1 MSKKLFLIFP
11 LILLL
16 LVGCAL
22 DKDTEPSGTVR
33 LTIEDISTSTRS
45 ILPEYPEIKG
55 YKIILDCSKKVEKSF
70 KPGESIVFDNIPIGT
85 CDISVEAYSDE
96 SLSNM
101 VAEGASTLLVRPDSE
116 NNVSVALDWLS
127 DGYGSFTVDFSWDA
141 LTNKD
146 NPIAEAIERG
156 SLGFMAWDKNDSK
169 AYADASIQW
178 ADATKTSYTYTQN
191 NVPTTRN
198 RRSENVS
205 FRIYSKVDGKEQVI
219 AETFYTS
226 VSILPNITSKEDG
239 AESFAFSDNN
249 ITYYLKNI
257 TDATWKMN
265 ETDSGSMID
274 VTWKYP
280 LLSDGSYKVTVWVT
294 NSSKSNEVV
303 GNKQTFNY
311 TVSGGIATGE
321 TATTLSGLEPGNIY
335 CLHFLNE
342 TNGTTSETYRKSADI
357 TPFTDIKTKVKVS
370 SIAFTDDFK
379 TTYVMGDSVTV
390 PAVILPD
397 NATYKDYTVTATEG
411 VNVKEKAISFPTSG
425 DYTITLTSEDADAV
439 TRTAEKTVTVKL
451 SKPQDFTL
459 EKTETGVKLGWTA
472 VESATGYRIE
482 KTYNGVTENLTT
494 TETSYT
500 DVKVSTGI
508 DYTYKVKAV
517 REDSKFDSDYSEEK
531 TAKLS
536 NVMIYITLPAKIE
549 SINNSKL
556 LSDALSGKYVTDIKG
571 FTVDIGDAIS
581 KEYTYSWYLN
591 GVKVGDDNAKSVN
604 IDKDTKGLI
613 ISTTESSNT
622 LQLNVTKGDY
632 TYSASATFHYI
643 ETDPGEVTITG
654 PEKVVYGTPVTFTAT
669 TQYNNKAVIIWSSSD
684 PSIATVDSD
693 GKVTSLLDGTVDI
706 TATAVATGA
715 SKTVSVK
722 SYIPVKSVSFK
733 DSLKSRWLVA
743 QNNGVKVTDGNYTT
757 IDLAKNVTIEAM
769 NGVKASD
776 VSLTWSLDEGSGC
789 VALNGS
795 TLTTDG
801 KSNYGTPKIT
811 VKAADGQS
819 ASISIPVYKF
829 EIYHGSTPVTGGSS
843 YMKGSA
849 SYPKNYV
856 YIYVNGKKLA
866 DSSTSSQLKSLTSY
880 GWSFDAEQ
888 SSSFE
893 KATHDYYAEM
903 SFGWNALKCIV
914 TVTINGIGTMS
925 FTRTG

>member
-55 YKIILDCSKKVEKSF
+55 YKIILESSKKVEKSF

-85 CDISVEAYSDE
+85 CDISVKAYSDE

-156 SLGFMAWDKNDSK
+156 SLGFMAWDKNNSK

-303 GNKQTFNY
+303 GNKQTFSY
-311 TVSGGIATGE
+311 TVSGKVATGE
-321 TATTLSGLEPGNIY
+321 TAATLSGLEPGNIY

-379 TTYVMGDSVTV
+379 TTYVMGDSVNV
-390 PAVILPD
+390 GAVILPD

-451 SKPQDFTL
+451 SKPQNFAL

-482 KTYNGVTENLTT
+482 KTYNGTTEQLTS

-500 DVKVSTGI
+500 DKEVSTGI

-536 NVMIYITLPAKIE
+536 NVMIYITPPAKIE

-556 LSDALSGKYVTDIKG
+556 LSDALNGKYVTDITG

-581 KEYTYSWYLN
+581 KEYTYTWYLN

-604 IDKDTKGLI
+604 IDKDIKGLI

-654 PEKVVYGTPVTFTAT
+654 DSEIHG
-669 TQYNNKAVIIWSSSD
+669 QNNTISLKANTNYDKAVIIWSSSD
-684 PSIATVDSD
+684 TSVATVSSTGVVTALDD
-693 GKVTSLLDGTVDI
+693 GVVTI
-706 TATAVATGA
+706 TATVAATGKSTTHEIKSYVSTLSFNNVPTSFLIKPKDGVTVSGTYASLDLASCLEGADLKKGEYTWTSSKEEVAT
-715 SKTVSVK
+715 VSGK
-722 SYIPVKSVSFK
+722 
-733 DSLKSRWLVA
+733 
-743 QNNGVKVTDGNYTT
+743 GVV
-757 IDLAKNVTIEAM
+757 EP
-769 NGVKASD
+769 
-776 VSLTWSLDEGSGC
+776 EGSGT
-789 VALNGS
+789 A
-795 TLTTDG
+795 T
-801 KSNYGTPKIT
+801 IT
-811 VKAADGQS
+811 VVKDG
-819 ASISIPVYKF
+819 AP
-829 EIYHGSTPVTGGSS
+829 
-843 YMKGSA
+843 SA
-849 SYPKNYV
+849 SY
-856 YIYVNGKKLA
+856 
-866 DSSTSSQLKSLTSY
+866 T
-880 GWSFDAEQ
+880 
-888 SSSFE
+888 
-893 KATHDYYAEM
+893 
-903 SFGWNALKCIV
+903 V
-914 TVTINGIGTMS
+914 TVYDLDLYYGSECVTGKSKAVEGISSHKDYVSIAGLDSEIKKNLQAKWSYAKTNKKIHYTFEIQSGDINGATLYWRDDYGHYKVTAAIEYNS
-925 FTRTG
+925 VVVASIWFTKTT